1 MRISVGLFSIFL
13 AMSSFLF
20 SGEEALDSKCSSGG
34 DCNADFALH
43 EDELKVFVSFSMPD
57 TALLSFSKALE
68 KTGGTLVFRG
78 LPENSF
84 QEFAQKIL
92 ELKKQ
97 GMGAQVS
104 VDPESFE
111 KFQIKNVPTICLNGN
126 EGMDKISGNVSL
138 QYALSSFSE
147 KGETKEKARELLQ
160 QLERFR

>member
-1 MRISVGLFSIFL
+1 MRIAVGLFSIFL

-20 SGEEALDSKCSSGG
+20 SWEEVLDSKCSSGG

-57 TALLSFSKALE
+57 TALLSFSKTLE

-92 ELKKQ
+92 ALKKQ

-111 KFQIKNVPTICLNGN
+111 KLQIKNVPTISLNLG
-126 EGMDKISGNVSL
+126 EYTDRISGNVSL
-138 QYALSSFSE
+138 QYVLSRFSE
-147 KGETKEKARELLQ
+147 KGETKEKASELLQ
-160 QLERFR
+160 QLERF

>member
-1 MRISVGLFSIFL
+1 MRVSIGLFFL
-13 AMSSFLF
+13 FLVASSFLF
-20 SGEEALDSKCSSGG
+20 SGEEALDSKCPSGG
-34 DCNADFALH
+34 DCGTDFALH
-43 EDELKVFVSFSMPD
+43 EDSLRVFASFSMSD

-84 QEFAQKIL
+84 QAFAQKIL
-92 ELKKQ
+92 DLKKK

-111 KFQIKNVPTICLNGN
+111 KFQIKNVPTICLTFQ
-126 EGMDKISGNVSL
+126 EDVDKISGNVSL
-138 QYALSSFSE
+138 QYALSRFSE
-147 KGETKEKARELLQ
+147 KGETKEKAHELLQ